1 METKLHQ
8 PLKELQNVTKPQT
21 TTMAKPETKAE
32 NQGQKSKAKWTLDN
46 FEIGRPLGRGKFGN
60 VYLSREKQSKFMVA
74 LKVLFK
80 SQLQKSH
87 LEHQLRREI
96 EIQSHLRHPNILRMY
111 GYFFDETRVYLILE
125 YAPKGEMY
133 KFLTAQPLGR
143 FEENMVAN
151 YMAQL
156 ADALMYCHARKVIH
170 RDIKPENLLLGKD
183 GDIKIAD
190 FGWSVHAPSS
200 RRTTMCGT
208 LDYLAPEMVEVRPQN
223 SVNSVNST
231 RLFWPTAGS
240 TARRTGRLVD
250 AGHFVLRVPRRQ
262 AALRRGQDGIDVQAN
277 LQCGRS
283 LSGLPVGRRQ
293 GHDRPAVEAPARG
306 ASVADGHPPAR
317 VAPAASG
324 TRSPRQTSLFPG
336 PGQGERPGPLM
347 NVTG

>member
-1 METKLHQ
+1 
-8 PLKELQNVTKPQT
+8 
-21 TTMAKPETKAE
+21 
-32 NQGQKSKAKWTLDN
+32 
-46 FEIGRPLGRGKFGN
+46 
-60 VYLSREKQSKFMVA
+60 
-74 LKVLFK
+74 
-80 SQLQKSH
+80 
-87 LEHQLRREI
+87 
-96 EIQSHLRHPNILRMY
+96 
-111 GYFFDETRVYLILE
+111 
-125 YAPKGEMY
+125 
-133 KFLTAQPLGR
+133 
-143 FEENMVAN
+143 
-151 YMAQL
+151 MAQL

-223 SVNSVNST
+223 SVNSVNSNPT
-231 RLFWPTAGS
+231 RLFWPIAGS

-277 LQCGRS
+277 LQVPIMQHSVLKDVTSSRLFFCVRGQCGRS

-324 TRSPRQTSLFPG
+324 TRSPRQVRAFPS
-336 PGQGERPGPLM
+336 
-347 NVTG
+347 